1 MYAKIALLVMLGAG
15 ACSVGEVPIEGGTPD
30 AGGGGGGD
38 GGGGGG
44 GGQSFNA
51 QIAPLVTE
59 CVGCHVGTP
68 PTLSS
73 FQDLQAKYK
82 MKPGAMNVLV
92 TKMDGMPAG
101 TLHYGVPYFTPAE
114 RTTVTMWIDS
124 LP

>member
-1 MYAKIALLVMLGAG
+1 MYAKIAMLVMLGAG

-30 AGGGGGGD
+30 GGGGGGD

-51 QIAPLVTE
+51 MIAPLVTN
-59 CVGCHVGTP
+59 CTVCHAATP
-68 PTLSS
+68 PVLSS
-73 FQDLQAKYK
+73 FAALDAKYK
-82 MKPGAMNVLV
+82 VKPGATNVLV

-101 TLHYGVPYFTPAE
+101 TLHYGVAYFTPAE
-114 RTTVTMWIDS
+114 KMTVAMWIDS